1 LLKPGA
7 IGSLRRALQAQRLP
21 PEALEELNWQRTK
34 ALVRYAFE
42 QVPYYQRR
50 FREAG
55 LHPDDLQ
62 GPETFVRVP
71 VLTRQDLKGNFQD
84 LVSVEAKPRQLRT
97 VTTGGSTGEPVKV
110 YHQKSVVREAM
121 RWRMLGWWGLGPGDD
136 MASVYRDMGASL
148 KARLANTLLCWPSR
162 RILLNASSLDTAP
175 IRRFL
180 EEFARLKPALLHGYV
195 GAMDHLAQFM
205 LDQKIQVPS
214 PKAIWVTSA
223 PLTPVQQ
230 RRIESAF
237 GAPVY
242 DQYGSCEVYW
252 LAAQCPAKGP
262 LHMFHDVRRI
272 EFLDKDNRPCR
283 EGELGNIAVTD
294 LENRLFPLIR
304 YLNGDMSRRM
314 SGLCSCGLTLPLMDK
329 VRGRTTDIVKLP
341 DGGCISGDYL
351 TTLFDDYPDAV
362 RRFQVHQKADY
373 SIEILVVPEPAYE
386 RIDRCLADV
395 SRLLRDRVRNEVPVT
410 VVRTEEIASVGGK
423 LRFVRSEAP

>member
-1 LLKPGA
+1 MNSRIKNILYLAKYSLLKPGA
-7 IGSLRRALQAQRLP
+7 MDSLRRALQAQRLS
-21 PEALEELNWQRTK
+21 PEALEDLNWQRTK

-42 QVPYYQRR
+42 KVPYYQRR
-50 FREAG
+50 FRQEG

-84 LVSVEAKPRQLRT
+84 LVSVEAKPRQFRT

-110 YHQKSVVREAM
+110 YHQKNVVREAM
-121 RWRMLGWWGLGPGDD
+121 QWRMLQWWGLGAGED
-136 MASVYRDMGASL
+136 MAWVYRDMGANF
-148 KARLANTLLCWPSR
+148 KKRLINAGLWWPSR
-162 RILLNASSLDTAP
+162 RILLDASSLD
-175 IRRFL
+175 IGQMRRFL
-180 EEFARLKPALLHGYV
+180 GEFARLRPALLHGYV
-195 GAMDHLAQFM
+195 GAVDHLAQFM
-205 LDQKIQVPS
+205 LDQKIQVPP

-272 EFLDKDNRPCR
+272 EFLDKDNRPCA

-294 LENRLFPLIR
+294 LENQLFPLIR
-304 YLNGDMSRRM
+304 YLNGDMSSRM
-314 SGLCSCGLTLPLMDK
+314 PGLCSCGVTLPLMDK

-341 DGGCISGDYL
+341 GGRCISGDYL

-362 RRFQVHQKADY
+362 RRFQVYQKADY
-373 SIEILVVPEPAYE
+373 SIEILVVPEPASFSL
-386 RIDRCLADV
+386 LAV
-395 SRLLRDRVRNEVPVT
+395 AL
-410 VVRTEEIASVGGK
+410 AVGGGV
-423 LRFVRSEAP
+423 LAFRRWRRSCSL